1 MKQLSHECSRRGPRP
16 AARPGCRRRRDGAAL
31 LFALF
36 VMTVVSTLAVSM
48 LDTQTLRYA
57 SLRNT
62 RDWDE
67 ARYLAEA
74 GLHHAFAQLEGD
86 IDWRDGIVTTEYPAG
101 SGNTYRA
108 VITDGPDASVII
120 QSTGTAGT
128 FSRKLVATIKH
139 GG

>member
-1 MKQLSHECSRRGPRP
+1 
-16 AARPGCRRRRDGAAL
+16 
-31 LFALF
+31 
-36 VMTVVSTLAVSM
+36 MTVVSTLAVSM

-74 GLHHAFAQLEGD
+74 GLHHAFSQLEQN
-86 IDWRDGIVTTEYPAG
+86 IDWRDGIATTEFPVG

-108 VITDGPDASVII
+108 VVIDGPDASVII
-120 QSTGTAGT
+120 NATGSAGS
-128 FSRKLVATIKH
+128 FQRKLVATIKH